1 MRQITAQ
8 QLSSQLQNT
17 EKGLTLLDVREPHEF
32 AHCSIEGSINIPMNS
47 IPARLNEL
55 DKDSEIVTICHHGMR
70 SGAVAEFLVSR
81 GFTQILNLQGGI
93 DAWSTHV
100 DPDVPRY

>member
-8 QLSSQLQNT
+8 QLNAQIQSSDNPPI
-17 EKGLTLLDVREPHEF
+17 LLDVREPHEF
-32 AHCSIEGSINIPMNS
+32 AHCQIKGSINIPMNS
-47 IPARLNEL
+47 VPARLNEL
-55 DKDSEIVTICHHGMR
+55 DRDAEIITICHHGMR

-81 GFTQILNLQGGI
+81 GFTHIINLQGGI
-93 DAWSTHV
+93 DAWSTQV